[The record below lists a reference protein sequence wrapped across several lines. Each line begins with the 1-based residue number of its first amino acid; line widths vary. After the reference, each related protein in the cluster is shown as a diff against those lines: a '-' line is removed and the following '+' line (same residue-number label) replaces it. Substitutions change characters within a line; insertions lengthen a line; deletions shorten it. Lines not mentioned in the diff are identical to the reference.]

1 MGKKAVRKKLG
12 FLFSPGILVSGYI
25 LAVFVWFVLWL
36 MVGDANWVLVLANR
50 AVVYVFMLIPLLLI
64 FSFLFHQRKPA
75 LLLIIPGLIFFWL
88 YHPYLVPKIP
98 TSMSDSSI
106 LLVMTYNVLYSNT
119 DYNAIAAT
127 IQRNQPDLVALQE
140 VLPET
145 MEQLQTRL
153 QENYPY
159 SLLGVDEDFGVTA
172 VFSRFPFTYSKVLDL
187 QAPRPATVI
196 KTNVGDQEVTFIAAH
211 LLAYNLWWTKL
222 KDIPATVME
231 RTFHQN
237 RQAALILDE
246 IVDEDGIVILGCD
259 CNSYETSSSYRIFD
273 QVLDNSSRNIDML
286 AALDFPV
293 GAKRDLYP
301 WHIDYV
307 WYKGDVTPVGTYK
320 LTDSGGSDHL
330 PVLSIFVIDSVE
342 K

>member
-1 MGKKAVRKKLG
+1 MSKKFSKLSIFLIIYAVL
-12 FLFSPGILVSGYI
+12 I
-25 LAVFVWFVLWL
+25 LAWFTSWL
-36 MVGDANWVLVLANR
+36 TVGDANWVLVLANR
-50 AVVYVFMLIPLLLI
+50 FIAYVFLLIPVLLI
-64 FSFLFHQRKPA
+64 FSFLFHQRKSA
-75 LLLIIPGLIFFWL
+75 LFLIIPGLIFLWL

-98 TSMSDSSI
+98 TRISNPNI
-106 LLVMTYNVLYSNT
+106 LRVMTYNVLYSNT
-119 DYNAIAAT
+119 DYDAIADT

-153 QENYPY
+153 QEEYPY
-159 SLLGVDEDFGVTA
+159 SLLGVEEDFGVTA

-211 LLAYNLWWTKL
+211 LLAYNLWRTAL

-231 RTFHQN
+231 RTVDQN
-237 RQAALILDE
+237 RQANLLLDE
-246 IVDEDGIVILGCD
+246 IADQDGIVILGCD
-259 CNSYETSSSYRIFD
+259 CNSYETSSSYRILD
-273 QVLDNSSRNIDML
+273 QVLDNSSRNIDVLM
-286 AALDFPV
+286 ALDFPA

-301 WHIDYV
+301 WHFDYV
-307 WYKGDVTPVGTYK
+307 WYEGDVMPLGTYK
-320 LTDSGGSDHL
+320 ITDSGGSDHL
-330 PVLSIFVIDSVE
+330 PVLAIFSL